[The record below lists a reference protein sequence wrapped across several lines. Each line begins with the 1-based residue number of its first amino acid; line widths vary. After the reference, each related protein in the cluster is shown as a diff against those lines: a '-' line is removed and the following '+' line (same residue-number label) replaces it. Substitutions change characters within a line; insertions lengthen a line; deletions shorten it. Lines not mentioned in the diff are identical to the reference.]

1 MTQCQQKP
9 WHVFQ
14 EKTLIKIYLQM
25 LKSSER
31 RDGTIFFGLTS
42 KMGPWYVKMKLIQS
56 MNCVRSKVVHNHV
69 RCPIQMILLNWT
81 QSKFLHLFEIK
92 GLCLKKGLEIF
103 SVRSY
108 IDLCVDYGFWE
119 RSSMRCAT
127 SEKNLVYKT
136 HAVFCN
142 RDTINCPHT
151 SWKNCQNSSSQ
162 KECDDDHYFC
172 KLSKTCISRGTWNG
186 PD

>member
-1 MTQCQQKP
+1 
-9 WHVFQ
+9 
-14 EKTLIKIYLQM
+14 
-25 LKSSER
+25 
-31 RDGTIFFGLTS
+31 
-42 KMGPWYVKMKLIQS
+42 MGPWYVKMKLIQL
-56 MNCVRSKVVHNHV
+56 MNYVKNKVVHSHV
-69 RCPIQMILLNWT
+69 HCLIQMILLNWT
-81 QSKFLHLFEIK
+81 QSKLRYLIK
-92 GLCLKKGLEIF
+92 IKNVIHIPKWVWKFHWIF

-108 IDLCVDYGFWE
+108 INLCVDYGFWE

-127 SEKNLVYKT
+127 NENNLVYKT

-142 RDTINCPHT
+142 RDTIDCPRT